1 MRVDGLI
8 RNLETGAEVRA
19 SGDGP
24 AFPDYFQKRGSRV
37 SEDGTRMIWVTVP
50 EKRGPIRM
58 FDMATGEISETGTG
72 DLKRFALDRI
82 PPPPARTV
90 FRVVE
95 AIGVSCGCLAV
106 RRREGRWR
114 VLSMDGVPKFRD
126 LPEGEVPVHV
136 VEVLVSGVA
145 TPFGCTLQRVE
156 WPSGNVAWV
165 DGRGLL
171 HLRSSQPGSAEI
183 SVMMTDGEAAVWT
196 SHGGVIGPEFF
207 FRERFA
213 AAVADVREAMAG
225 FVSTL

>member
-1 MRVDGLI
+1 
-8 RNLETGAEVRA
+8 
-19 SGDGP
+19 
-24 AFPDYFQKRGSRV
+24 
-37 SEDGTRMIWVTVP
+37 MIWMTVP
-50 EKRGPIRM
+50 GMRGAIRM
-58 FDMATGEISETGTG
+58 FDLSTGEISEAGTG

-95 AIGVSCGCLAV
+95 ALGVSRGCLAI

-114 VLSMDGVPKFRD
+114 VLSMDGVPKFRE

-136 VEVLVSGVA
+136 VEVVASGVA

-156 WPSGNVAWV
+156 WSLGNVAWV

-171 HLRSSQPGSAEI
+171 HLRSSQSGSPEI
-183 SVMMTDGEAAVWT
+183 SVMMTDGEAAMWT

-225 FVSTL
+225 FVATL